1 MWGRATEYSIVP
13 SLIAEGPSFRVRHA
27 NPAAAELLARPAS
40 VLVGADLR
48 LISNPDDVKSFEDAV
63 KACGGLDGTVKYL
76 RHRFL
81 RDSDVDVTTEMSVV
95 GCGTGE
101 DGNSLVLVQMRD
113 ASSDPSLAALMR
125 LLAEDPDGDSV
136 VRAIVGGPLAR
147 LGVRMS
153 TVTVADRDHRRLV
166 QLGSF
171 GLDPDAARE
180 YRYTPLDH
188 SHPVGAAVLNIET
201 VRMSMRSVSARYPL
215 VAGVANRHPSID
227 TAEMIAM
234 PVLSRGVPVG
244 GFFLTSDRPMPRTWQ
259 FHETLVSISQ
269 SLAPWMLLR
278 LNQVMSQPVV
288 PSRSSALM
296 FSDRERTIIRL
307 VGDGMTNLEIADH
320 LGYSEATVRADLGR
334 MSKMLGVSGR
344 REIVR
349 RVKELGL

>member
-1 MWGRATEYSIVP
+1 
-13 SLIAEGPSFRVRHA
+13 
-27 NPAAAELLARPAS
+27 
-40 VLVGADLR
+40 
-48 LISNPDDVKSFEDAV
+48 
-63 KACGGLDGTVKYL
+63 
-76 RHRFL
+76 
-81 RDSDVDVTTEMSVV
+81 MSVV

-334 MSKMLGVSGR
+334 MSKMLGISGR